1 MVLKGSYDVIPEFRL
16 THADGTRN
24 DNAVFATVLVELSE
38 IIGDISSEVSRL
50 NVRTRNGADY
60 EITVLRALYP
70 AIRQSAE
77 ARGATENMGKT
88 HPRHYTLVSRP
99 TCQLVVR
106 RTRRAHRL

>member
-60 EITVLRALYP
+60 EITVLRALTVLRLPLP
-70 AIRQSAE
+70 ASQV
-77 ARGATENMGKT
+77 
-88 HPRHYTLVSRP
+88 PRLHNLEISWKCLRELSRR
-99 TCQLVVR
+99 VN
-106 RTRRAHRL
+106 